1 VPRLPLDHELR
12 GTSSVPELEV
22 RIETLVLEGSSE
34 LDPAALEGA
43 MQQALAAMVAGGA
56 PQSGASSS
64 GLGTRLAAAVYRALP
79 GSVTA
84 APQKGSA
91 G

>member
-1 VPRLPLDHELR
+1 LDHELR

-43 MQQALAAMVAGGA
+43 VQQALAAMVAGGSS
-56 PQSGASSS
+56 QSGASSS
-64 GLGTRLAAAVYRALP
+64 ALGTRLAAAVYRALP

>member
-1 VPRLPLDHELR
+1 MPRLPLDHERR

-22 RIETLVLEGSSE
+22 HIETLVLEGTTE

-43 MQQALAAMVAGGA
+43 VQQALAAMVASGA
-56 PQSGASSS
+56 PHPGASAG
-64 GLGTRLAAAVYRALP
+64 GLGTRLAAAVYHALP

-84 APQKGSA
+84 APQRGSA

>member
-1 VPRLPLDHELR
+1 VPRLPLDHETR

-22 RIETLVLEGSSE
+22 RIEALVLEGSSE

-43 MQQALAAMVAGGA
+43 VQQALAAMVAGGD
-56 PQSGASSS
+56 PPSGAGTG
-64 GLGTRLAAAVYRALP
+64 GLGARLAAAVYHALP
-79 GSVTA
+79 GPVTA